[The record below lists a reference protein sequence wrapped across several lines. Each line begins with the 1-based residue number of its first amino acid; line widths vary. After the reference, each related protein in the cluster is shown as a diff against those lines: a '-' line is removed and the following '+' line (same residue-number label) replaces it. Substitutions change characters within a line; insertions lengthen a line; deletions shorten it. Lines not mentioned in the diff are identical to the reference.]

1 MKRSARDELLNV
13 LLIAAGLLLAT
24 LGYRLYLIPND
35 VAPGGFTGVGQIVNH
50 LVPAVGV
57 GMVNLAL
64 NVPLFLVSLRSM
76 GLRFGLRSLLS
87 SVALSLLLDYLP
99 VPAMTDDV
107 LLSAVFGGVLCGAG
121 FGLVLRGHAT
131 TGGSDMLAALVHRHV
146 PALKVSVCLFAVD
159 ATVVIASGF
168 VFDAS
173 AAMYA
178 LISVFVMNVVID
190 QVLEGPGLAR
200 SHIIITT
207 HGNEIAERILK
218 ELDRGVTALDAK
230 GMYSGEDRTMLLCVV
245 SRLEAVRL
253 RAVVFSVDPRAFV
266 IVQNVH
272 EALGEGFKELQK

>member
-1 MKRSARDELLNV
+1 
-13 LLIAAGLLLAT
+13 
-24 LGYRLYLIPND
+24 
-35 VAPGGFTGVGQIVNH
+35 
-50 LVPAVGV
+50 
-57 GMVNLAL
+57 
-64 NVPLFLVSLRSM
+64 
-76 GLRFGLRSLLS
+76 
-87 SVALSLLLDYLP
+87 
-99 VPAMTDDV
+99 
-107 LLSAVFGGVLCGAG
+107 
-121 FGLVLRGHAT
+121 
-131 TGGSDMLAALVHRHV
+131 
-146 PALKVSVCLFAVD
+146 
-159 ATVVIASGF
+159 
-168 VFDAS
+168 
-173 AAMYA
+173 MYA

>member
-1 MKRSARDELLNV
+1 MKRGVRDELFNV
-13 LLIAAGLLLAT
+13 LLIAAGLILAT
-24 LGYRLYLIPND
+24 LGYRLYLIPNN
-35 VAPGGFTGVGQIVNH
+35 VNH

-57 GMVNLAL
+57 GLVNLLL

-76 GLRFGLRSLLS
+76 GLGFGLRSLLS
-87 SVALSLLLDYLP
+87 SVALSLMLDYLP

-159 ATVVIASGF
+159 ATVVVASGF

-178 LISVFVMNVVID
+178 LISVFVMNVVMD

-200 SHIIITT
+200 SHIIITN
-207 HGNEIAERILK
+207 HGDEMAERILK
-218 ELDRGVTALDAK
+218 ELDRGVTAIEAR
-230 GMYSGEDRTMLLCVV
+230 GMYSGEGRTMLLCVV

-253 RAVVFSVDPRAFV
+253 RSIVYSVDPRAFV